1 MNAVFFGADNNES
14 DSNSLDIKYKAQK
27 YYIKKTF
34 FFSSLLSQYFCLNQ
48 ISFTV
53 ESLLI
58 GVYQIVCIGL

>member
-34 FFSSLLSQYFCLNQ
+34 FFFHLY
-48 ISFTV
+48 
-53 ESLLI
+53 
-58 GVYQIVCIGL
+58 